1 VGVRQ
6 FMRRADDAVQTTKA
20 SVTTGVALSVVAIVL
35 AVVAIVVAVVRR
47 LGVEGL
53 GVFLAKHPALVGVA
67 FGTLVG
73 ICGFNA
79 FRAGVT
85 YAQLR
90 SAVADRAREA
100 SEALGG

>member
-1 VGVRQ
+1 
-6 FMRRADDAVQTTKA
+6 MRRADDAVQTTKTA
-20 SVTTGVALSVVAIVL
+20 TTTSLTV
-35 AVVAIVVAVVRR
+35 AVVALVVAVVALVVAVVRR

-67 FGTLVG
+67 FGALVG

-85 YAQLR
+85 YAGLR